1 MYQTTFTKYIYRNGI
16 LINTFNSQVDFNNDD
31 NENLIIGNWAINDAN
46 TFEGYLDDLRI
57 YNRVLS
63 GAEVQKLYDSKDSKY
78 IENGL
83 ISGSTDE
90 YFVFK
95 YNPERAVS
103 EQTKY
108 TINFP
113 QDTECDILVVGG
125 AGYVGGGIVDKLE
138 HKHQVTV
145 YDSLIYENEFRK
157 NVNFIYGDIRDYSKL
172 NKILKNYDAVV
183 WLAALVGDGACSINP
198 TLTYEINSESVKN
211 LVSNFKGKIIFFSTC
226 SVYGAQEGVLSEES
240 EVNPLSEYAKSK
252 LVAEDI
258 LNNSDAIIFRLG
270 TLFGIGDEFSRIRL
284 DLVVNVLV
292 TKALIDKKMS
302 VFGGEQWRPLL
313 HVKDVANAVDHTIES
328 SLKGVYNL
336 HYKNFRISE
345 IADLIKD
352 KISNVEIVTTPLPF
366 QDARNYQVSSEKF
379 KLASNFEAEVSLE
392 KGIIEVFDLI
402 SSGRIKDINNPRY
415 SNHDFLKT
423 FGVN

>member
-1 MYQTTFTKYIYRNGI
+1 MMN
-16 LINTFNSQVDFNNDD
+16 
-31 NENLIIGNWAINDAN
+31 
-46 TFEGYLDDLRI
+46 
-57 YNRVLS
+57 
-63 GAEVQKLYDSKDSKY
+63 
-78 IENGL
+78 
-83 ISGSTDE
+83 
-90 YFVFK
+90 
-95 YNPERAVS
+95 
-103 EQTKY
+103 
-108 TINFP
+108 
-113 QDTECDILVVGG
+113 ILVVGG
-125 AGYVGGGIVDKLE
+125 AGYVGGGIVDKLQE
-138 HKHQVTV
+138 KHQITV
-145 YDSLIYENEFRK
+145 YDSLIYENEIRK

-172 NKILKNYDAVV
+172 NNIVKNYDAVV
-183 WLAALVGDGACSINP
+183 WLAALVGDGACSLNP

-211 LVSNFKGKIIFFSTC
+211 LASNFNGKIIFFSTC
-226 SVYGAQEGVLSEES
+226 SVYGAQEGVLTEES

-258 LNNSDAIIFRLG
+258 LANSDAIIFRLG

-292 TKALIDKKMS
+292 TKALMDKKMS

-328 SLKGVYNL
+328 SLKGIFNL
-336 HYKNFRISE
+336 HFKNFRISQ
-345 IADLIKD
+345 IADLIKE

-392 KGIIEVFDLI
+392 KGIDEIFNLI
-402 SSGRIKDINNPRY
+402 SSGRVKDINNPRY
-415 SNHDFLKT
+415 SNHNFLKT

>member
-1 MYQTTFTKYIYRNGI
+1 MN
-16 LINTFNSQVDFNNDD
+16 
-31 NENLIIGNWAINDAN
+31 
-46 TFEGYLDDLRI
+46 
-57 YNRVLS
+57 
-63 GAEVQKLYDSKDSKY
+63 
-78 IENGL
+78 
-83 ISGSTDE
+83 
-90 YFVFK
+90 
-95 YNPERAVS
+95 
-103 EQTKY
+103 
-108 TINFP
+108 
-113 QDTECDILVVGG
+113 ILVVGG
-125 AGYVGGGIVDKLE
+125 AGYVGGGIVDKLQQ
-138 HKHQVTV
+138 KHQVTV

-172 NKILKNYDAVV
+172 NKTLKQYDAVV

-198 TLTYEINSESVKN
+198 TLTYEINSDSVKN
-211 LVSNFKGKIIFFSTC
+211 LVGNFKGKIIFFSTC
-226 SVYGAQEGVLSEES
+226 SVYGAQEGVLNEES

-258 LNNSDAIIFRLG
+258 LTNSDAIVFRLG

-292 TKALIDKKMS
+292 TKALIDNKMS

-336 HYKNFRISE
+336 HYKNFKISE
-345 IADLIKD
+345 IADLIKE

-366 QDARNYQVSSEKF
+366 QDARNYQVSSEKL

-392 KGIIEVFDLI
+392 KGIDEVFNLI
-402 SSGRIKDINNPRY
+402 SSGRVKDINNPRY
-415 SNHDFLKT
+415 SNQNFLKT
-423 FGVN
+423 FGVS